1 MQLTE
6 KPSRIL
12 QDNKRIYDE
21 WFESWL
27 INHVPTLM
35 NQQKWHNGDQNVQ
48 AGDIVLFK
56 KSDSSISKSYQY
68 GIISSVQ
75 HGKDG
80 VVRKVLV
87 RYCNSNEKASRETY
101 RSICELILIRS
112 INKND
117 LYEDLAEM
125 YCCLEYWYCLRN
137 NTIMKF

>member
-12 QDNKRIYDE
+12 QDNKRICDA

-35 NQQKWHNGDQNVQ
+35 NQKMWHIGDQNVQ

-56 KSDSSISKSYQY
+56 SNSSISKSYQY

-75 HGKDG
+75 HGKNG
-80 VVRKVLV
+80 VGSLLQLK
-87 RYCNSNEKASRETY
+87 REDKPRNVSF
-101 RSICELILIRS
+101 RS
-112 INKND
+112 
-117 LYEDLAEM
+117 
-125 YCCLEYWYCLRN
+125 
-137 NTIMKF
+137 